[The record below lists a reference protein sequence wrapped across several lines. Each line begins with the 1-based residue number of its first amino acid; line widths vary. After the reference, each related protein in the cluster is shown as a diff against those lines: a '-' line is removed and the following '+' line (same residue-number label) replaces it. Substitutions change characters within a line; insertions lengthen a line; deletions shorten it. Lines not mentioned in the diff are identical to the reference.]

1 MVKRLTKAELERE
14 AEHIPISSLL
24 GKGPASQLTPKQKA
38 FARKVASGKS
48 KAQAYREA
56 YNPNP
61 APTTIVTTPYKIA
74 ADPRVRQ
81 EIEALELA
89 ERTAAY
95 RTPARLREHVIKS
108 LLEVTL
114 DPETKAAV
122 RVQALKVLGS
132 VTEVAAFTDR
142 KEVRTV
148 STSETARA
156 KVLEEI
162 KSLMGANDEVVDV
175 QAKSLL
181 DELAAVN
188 GLQPDDD
195 DETVNG
201 LHPAGS
207 PDTPTDQDAV
217 QDGGTPGGYERTQ
230 VIDSIEGEA
239 DGGAGSAG
247 KRGVL
252 PPDQG

>member
-1 MVKRLTKAELERE
+1 MVSKLSKADMDKALDE
-14 AEHIPISSLL
+14 IPISSVL
-24 GKGPASQLTPKQKA
+24 GAKHKELSPQAKR
-38 FARKVASGKS
+38 FAREVAKGRKKVD
-48 KAQAYREA
+48 AYRTA
-56 YNPNP
+56 YPNAKSP
-61 APTTIVTTPYKIA
+61 YTLASDPYKLA
-74 ADPRVRQ
+74 SDPRVRQ

-162 KSLMGANDEVVDV
+162 KAIMGASDEVVDV

-195 DETVNG
+195 GETVNG
-201 LHPAGS
+201 LHQAGS
-207 PDTPTDQDAV
+207 PDTPTDQDAGH
-217 QDGGTPGGYERTQ
+217 DGETPGGYERTQ
-230 VIDSIEGEA
+230 VIDSIEGE
-239 DGGAGSAG
+239 DGDVAGSAG

>member
-148 STSETARA
+148 SSSETARA

-162 KSLMGANDEVVDV
+162 KSLIGASDEVVDV

-188 GLQPDDD
+188 ISKDEDDAAVNIY
-195 DETVNG
+195 TV
-201 LHPAGS
+201 AGS
-207 PDTPTDQDAV
+207 PDTPTDQDAG
-217 QDGGTPGGYERTQ
+217 QDGGTPGGYDRTQ
-230 VIDSIEGEA
+230 VIDSIEGE
-239 DGGAGSAG
+239 DGDVAGGAG

-252 PPDQG
+252 PTDQG